1 MDGHCASHQRL
12 QMLQRIM
19 DSINAAAEKCA
30 GLFLIGM
37 VLAIS
42 ISVFVR
48 LLYTYTGIPFST
60 PWAEELG
67 RFMMV
72 GSVFIGGAVATYR
85 LRLIGVDAF
94 IGMVPES
101 VARWLRVVAHILTLM
116 LALLL
121 AWKSIRLIELGMRQ
135 TSPAMEMP
143 MAYIYIFMFIGC
155 VLMSLNTFTH
165 VIKELLSVEVSQQG
179 GEAERV
185 AAAMQNSEGGAL

>member
-1 MDGHCASHQRL
+1 MAGYCASHERFQT
-12 QMLQRIM
+12 LQRIM
-19 DSINAAAEKCA
+19 NSINGAAEKCA

-48 LLYTYTGIPFST
+48 LLYTYSGIPLST

-72 GSVFIGGAVATYR
+72 GSVFLGGAVATYR

-101 VARWLRVVAHILTLM
+101 VARWLRVVAHVLTLM

-121 AWKSIRLIELGMRQ
+121 AWKSIRLLELGLRQ

-143 MAYIYIFMFIGC
+143 MAYIYVFMFIGC
-155 VLMSLNTFTH
+155 VLMSLNTLTH
-165 VIKELLSVEVSQQG
+165 VVKELANVEVSREG
-179 GEAERV
+179 SETERA

>member
-1 MDGHCASHQRL
+1 MAGYCASHQRF
-12 QMLQRIM
+12 QTLQRIM
-19 DSINAAAEKCA
+19 NSINGAAEKCA

-101 VARWLRVVAHILTLM
+101 VARWLRVAAHILTLM
-116 LALLL
+116 LAALL
-121 AWKSIRLIELGMRQ
+121 AWKSVRLIELGMRQ

-143 MAYIYIFMFIGC
+143 MAYIYVFMFIGC

-165 VIKELLSVEVSQQG
+165 VVKELLNAEIWQQG
-179 GEAERV
+179 GEDER
-185 AAAMQNSEGGAL
+185 AAAAIQNSEGGAL

>member
-1 MDGHCASHQRL
+1 MAGYCASQERL
-12 QMLQRIM
+12 QTLQRIM
-19 DSINAAAEKCA
+19 DSINGAVEKCA

-72 GSVFIGGAVATYR
+72 GSVFLGGAVATYR

-94 IGMVPES
+94 IGMVPEH
-101 VARWLRVVAHILTLM
+101 VARWLRMVAHVLTLM

-121 AWKSIRLIELGMRQ
+121 AWKSVRLIELGMRQ

-143 MAYIYIFMFIGC
+143 MAYIYVFMFIGC
-155 VLMSLNTFTH
+155 VLMSMNTFMH
-165 VIKELLSVEVSQQG
+165 VIKELLNVEISQQG
-179 GEAERV
+179 GETERA

>member
-1 MDGHCASHQRL
+1 
-12 QMLQRIM
+12 
-19 DSINAAAEKCA
+19 
-30 GLFLIGM
+30 
-37 VLAIS
+37 
-42 ISVFVR
+42 
-48 LLYTYTGIPFST
+48 
-60 PWAEELG
+60 
-67 RFMMV
+67 MMV

-116 LALLL
+116 LAVLL

-143 MAYIYIFMFIGC
+143 MAYIYVFMFIGC
-155 VLMSLNTFTH
+155 VLMSLNTFAH
-165 VIKELLSVEVSQQG
+165 VIKELMSVEASQQG
-179 GEAERV
+179 GETERA